1 MQDIVNILF
10 SIFIAC
16 WITLGIRF
24 IHAKQNSTEL
34 STDKTF
40 NNLIKVAA
48 VIGLI
53 LVVGQA
59 YTINETKNKILQK
72 LESLKTN

>member
-24 IHAKQNSTEL
+24 IYAKQNSTEL

-40 NNLIKVAA
+40 NNLIKVVA
-48 VIGLI
+48 VVGLI